1 MYSERPLRS
10 FHASLED
17 LSLEA
22 VLEIFVRSEVT
33 GLLVVE
39 SGLVDGELLWE
50 GGRLYDASVIYP
62 RRASG
67 RRALD
72 YLLGLK
78 QGEVYLEP
86 VRPLRPPTLTGGLLD
101 LAFAT
106 QRVRVWAQASR
117 LPADWELAVFPRG
130 KAGPLEPFLKRLEGK
145 SLAEAL
151 LLYEALP
158 SNVAS
163 VLSSLA
169 GVDLVA
175 FRPKGARR
183 AFFSWLWGLRRRG

>member
-1 MYSERPLRS
+1 VHSERPLRT

-22 VLEIFVRSEVT
+22 VLEIFVRSGVT

-39 SGLVDGELLWE
+39 SGPVDGELLWE
-50 GGRLYDASVIYP
+50 RGRLYDASVIYP

-78 QGEVYLEP
+78 RGEVYLEP
-86 VRPLRPPTLTGGLLD
+86 VRMLRPPTLTGDFLD
-101 LAFAT
+101 LAFAAE
-106 QRVRVWAQASR
+106 RVKVWARASR
-117 LPADWELAVFPRG
+117 IPADWELAVFPRG
-130 KAGPLEPFLKRLEGK
+130 KAGPLEPFLKRLKGK
-145 SLAEAL
+145 NLAEAL

-169 GVDLVA
+169 GADLVT
-175 FRPKGARR
+175 FRPKEARGL
-183 AFFSWLWGLRRRG
+183 FFPWPWEFRRKG

>member
-1 MYSERPLRS
+1 VGSEQPLRS

-22 VLEIFVRSEVT
+22 VLEIFVRSGVT

-39 SGLVDGELLWE
+39 GTSVDGELLWE
-50 GGRLYDASVIYP
+50 RGRLYDASVIYP

-78 QGEVYLEP
+78 QGEVYLESL
-86 VRPLRPPTLTGGLLD
+86 RMSRPPTLTGNLLD
-101 LAFAT
+101 LAFAI
-106 QRVRVWAQASR
+106 QRVRVWARASR
-117 LPADWELAVFPRG
+117 LPADWELTVFPRG
-130 KAGPLEPFLKRLEGK
+130 KAGPLEPFLKRLKGK

-158 SNVAS
+158 SDVAS

-169 GVDLVA
+169 GADLVA
-175 FRPKGARR
+175 FRPKEARR
-183 AFFSWLWGLRRRG
+183 FFFPWPWGLRRRN

>member
-1 MYSERPLRS
+1 VYSGRPLRS
-10 FHASLED
+10 FRASLED

-22 VLEIFVRSEVT
+22 ILEIFIRSEVT

-39 SGLVDGELLWE
+39 SSSVDGELLWE

-62 RRASG
+62 RKASG
-67 RRALD
+67 RRGLD
-72 YLLGLK
+72 YLLGLRR
-78 QGEVYLEP
+78 GEVYLEP
-86 VRPLRPPTLTGGLLD
+86 VRVSRLPTLSGDLLD

-106 QRVRVWAQASR
+106 QRVRVWARASR
-117 LPADWELAVFPRG
+117 IPADWELTVFPRG
-130 KAGPLEPFLKRLEGK
+130 KAGPLEPFLERLKGK

-151 LLYEALP
+151 LLYESLP

-169 GVDLVA
+169 GAGLVA
-175 FRPKGARR
+175 FRPKEARR
-183 AFFSWLWGLRRRG
+183 FFFPWPWRFRQKG

>member
-22 VLEIFVRSEVT
+22 VLEIFVRSGVT

-62 RRASG
+62 RKASG
-67 RRALD
+67 RRGLD

-78 QGEVYLEP
+78 RGEVYLEP
-86 VRPLRPPTLTGGLLD
+86 VRMPRPPTLSGDLLD

-106 QRVRVWAQASR
+106 ERARVWARASR
-117 LPADWELAVFPRG
+117 IPADWELAVFPRG
-130 KAGPLEPFLKRLEGK
+130 KAGPLEPFLERLKGK

-151 LLYEALP
+151 LLYESLP

-169 GVDLVA
+169 GADLVT

-183 AFFSWLWGLRRRG
+183 FFFSWPWGFRRRS

>member
-1 MYSERPLRS
+1 VALEQSLRS

-39 SGLVDGELLWE
+39 NGFVDGELLWE
-50 GGRLYDASVIYP
+50 KGRLYDASVIYP

-67 RRALD
+67 RRGLD

-78 QGEVYLEP
+78 RGEVYLEP
-86 VRPLRPPTLTGGLLD
+86 VRALRLPTLRGDLLD
-101 LAFAT
+101 LAFVAE
-106 QRVRVWAQASR
+106 RAKVWARAFR
-117 LPADWELAVFPRG
+117 LPADWGHAVFPRG
-130 KAGPLEPFLKRLEGK
+130 KAGPLEPFLEKIKGK

-151 LLYEALP
+151 LLYEGLP

-169 GVDLVA
+169 GADLVA

-183 AFFSWLWGLRRRG
+183 LFFSWPWRPYRKG

>member
-1 MYSERPLRS
+1 VGSERRLRS

-22 VLEIFVRSEVT
+22 VLEVFVRSQVT

-39 SGLVDGELLWE
+39 SASVDGELLWE

-62 RRASG
+62 RKASG
-67 RRALD
+67 RLGLD

-78 QGEVYLEP
+78 RGEVYLQS
-86 VRPLRPPTLTGGLLD
+86 VRVLRPPALTGDILD

-106 QRVRVWAQASR
+106 ERVRVWARAFR
-117 LPADWELAVFPRG
+117 LPPDWELAVFPQG
-130 KAGPLEPFLKRLEGK
+130 KAGPLEPFLQRLKGK

-151 LLYEALP
+151 LLYGGLP

-169 GVDLVA
+169 GAGLVA

-183 AFFSWLWGLRRRG
+183 FFFPWPWEFHRKG

>member
-1 MYSERPLRS
+1 MQSERSLRS

-22 VLEIFVRSEVT
+22 VLEIFVRSGAT

-39 SGLVDGELLWE
+39 GGAVDGELLWE

-62 RRASG
+62 RKASG
-67 RRALD
+67 RRGLD
-72 YLLGLK
+72 YLLGLRR
-78 QGEVYLEP
+78 GEVYLEP
-86 VRPLRPPTLTGGLLD
+86 VRLSRPPTLTGDFLD

-106 QRVRVWAQASR
+106 ERVRVWARASR
-117 LPADWELAVFPRG
+117 LPADWELRVFPRG
-130 KAGPLEPFLKRLEGK
+130 KAGPLGPFLERLKGK

-151 LLYEALP
+151 LLYEGLP

-169 GVDLVA
+169 GADLVA
-175 FRPKGARR
+175 FRPKEARK
-183 AFFSWLWGLRRRG
+183 FFLPLPWGFRRND

>member
-1 MYSERPLRS
+1 VQSERPLRS

-22 VLEIFVRSEVT
+22 VLEIFVRSGVT

-39 SGLVDGELLWE
+39 SGPVDGELLWE
-50 GGRLYDASVIYP
+50 RGRLYDASVIYP
-62 RRASG
+62 RKASG
-67 RRALD
+67 RRGLD

-78 QGEVYLEP
+78 RGEVYLEP
-86 VRPLRPPTLTGGLLD
+86 VRISRPPTLTGDFLD

-106 QRVRVWAQASR
+106 ERVRVWARASR
-117 LPADWELAVFPRG
+117 LPADWELTVFPRG
-130 KAGPLEPFLKRLEGK
+130 KTGPLEPFLERLKGK

-151 LLYEALP
+151 LLYEGLP

-169 GVDLVA
+169 GADLVA
-175 FRPKGARR
+175 FRPKGGRR
-183 AFFSWLWGLRRRG
+183 FFLSWPWGFRQKG